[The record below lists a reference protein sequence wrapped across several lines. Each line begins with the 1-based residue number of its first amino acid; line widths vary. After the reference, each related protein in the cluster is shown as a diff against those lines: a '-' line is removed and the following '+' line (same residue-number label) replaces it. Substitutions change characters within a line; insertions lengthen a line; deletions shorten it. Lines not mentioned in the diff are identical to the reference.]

1 MSRQPRRYLNVAQ
14 VEQRLGLGRGA
25 LSRAKFPTPDVVVGP
40 VNDDGI
46 SNVENGNKKASDRLL
61 TAWAKALGIEPLNV
75 WHGPLRPPVE
85 PAKPPKR
92 VKTSDSSRERV
103 A

>member
-1 MSRQPRRYLNVAQ
+1 MPAIEPLGPMIRIKDLRLAHGWSQTDLAQ
-14 VEQRLGLGRGA
+14 RIAEFGVEVTDA
-25 LSRAKFPTPDVVVGP
+25 
-40 VNDDGI
+40 GI

-61 TAWAKALGIEPLNV
+61 TAWAKALGVEPLNV

-85 PAKPPKR
+85 PAKPPR
-92 VKTSDSSRERV
+92 TRACTPTTDRRT

>member
-1 MSRQPRRYLNVAQ
+1 MPAPQPLGQMVRLKEIRIA
-14 VEQRLGLGRGA
+14 LGLSQVQLRDRIAEHGVDITDA
-25 LSRAKFPTPDVVVGP
+25 
-40 VNDDGI
+40 GI

-75 WHGPLRPPVE
+75 WHGPLRPPVK
-85 PAKPPKR
+85 PARPPR
-92 VKTSDSSRERV
+92 RQHNEQVP

>member
-1 MSRQPRRYLNVAQ
+1 MVRIKDIRLAHGLTMAQ
-14 VEQRLGLGRGA
+14 LAERIREQGA
-25 LSRAKFPTPDVVVGP
+25 QISEAGV
-40 VNDDGI
+40 

-75 WHGPLRPPVE
+75 WHGPLRPAAE
-85 PAKPPKR
+85 SAAFPKR
-92 VKTSDSSRERV
+92 R